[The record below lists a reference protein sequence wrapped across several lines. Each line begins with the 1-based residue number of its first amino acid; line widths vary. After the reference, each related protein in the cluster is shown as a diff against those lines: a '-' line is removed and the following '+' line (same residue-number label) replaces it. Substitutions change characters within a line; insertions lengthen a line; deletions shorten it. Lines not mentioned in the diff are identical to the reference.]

1 MSTSITVD
9 TTDPT
14 PPYEQIRRQIADA
27 IERGAFDVGA
37 KLPSVRQLAND
48 LGIATGTVARAYRE
62 LEHGGLIQSRRG
74 LGTTVR
80 AAPRPVADLLDE
92 KSRLFIAEARAL
104 GVDDAAIVAAV
115 TRNLTPPS
123 R

>member
-14 PPYEQIRRQIADA
+14 PPYEQIRRQVADA

-74 LGTTVR
+74 QGTTVR
-80 AAPRPVADLLDE
+80 AAPRPTADLLDE
-92 KSRLFIAEARAL
+92 KARAFVDEARAL
-104 GVDDAAIVAAV
+104 GIDDGAIIAAV
-115 TRNLTPPS
+115 TRHLH
-123 R
+123 

>member
-1 MSTSITVD
+1 MSIAITVD

-14 PPYEQIRRQIADA
+14 PPYEQIRRQIATA
-27 IERGAFDVGA
+27 VEQGAFNVGT

-74 LGTTVR
+74 QGTTVL
-80 AAPRPVADLLDE
+80 ASARPIGDLLDE
-92 KSRLFIAEARAL
+92 KARTYITEARAL
-104 GVDDAAIVAAV
+104 GVDDSAITAAIA
-115 TRNLTPPS
+115 RNLA
-123 R
+123 